1 MYVCVPVWMR
11 ALVCVCAHLCVCGH
25 TQTHT
30 HPYMYVLAIYHT
42 CRASSGIELGD
53 HEASVKCNLPKSLVS
68 IMNSASIF

>member
-1 MYVCVPVWMR
+1 MCVCLCGCVH
-11 ALVCVCAHLCVCGH
+11 LCVCAHLCVCGH

>member
-1 MYVCVPVWMR
+1 MCVCLCGCVHLCVCVR
-11 ALVCVCAHLCVCGH
+11 ICVCGH